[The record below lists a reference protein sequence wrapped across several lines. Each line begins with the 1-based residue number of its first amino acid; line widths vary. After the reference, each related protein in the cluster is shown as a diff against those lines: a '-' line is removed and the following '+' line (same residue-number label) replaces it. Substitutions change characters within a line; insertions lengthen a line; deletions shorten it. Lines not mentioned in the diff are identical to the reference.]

1 MKYPGAELDNFDK
14 ATIWRKYIFFQIK
27 KFIKGNVLEVGAGIG
42 SFTNNYKNLPNKITL
57 SEIDQENL
65 SLIKKKFKDTNINFT
80 GDLTKNIKG
89 NFDTI
94 MYLNVLEHIEDDT
107 KEINEAFQKLNPGGF
122 LIILV
127 PAHNNLYSEFDKA
140 IGHFRRYEIK
150 YFRNLKVNNSK
161 LIKLNFLDSAGY
173 FLYYINKIFFKKE
186 VYPSKLKIYI
196 WDKFF
201 TPITFILDKILFY
214 KFGKNILYIIQKSD
228 T

>member
-80 GDLTKNIKG
+80 GDLTKNIKS
-89 NFDTI
+89 NYDTI

-122 LIILV
+122 LVILV

-214 KFGKNILYIIQKSD
+214 KFGKNILYVIQKSD

>member
-65 SLIKKKFKDTNINFT
+65 SLIKKKFKDTKINFT
-80 GDLTKNIKG
+80 GDLTKNIKS
-89 NFDTI
+89 NYDTI

-150 YFRNLKVNNSK
+150 YFKNLKVNNSK
-161 LIKLNFLDSAGY
+161 LIKLNFLDAAGY

>member
-65 SLIKKKFKDTNINFT
+65 SLIKKKFKDANINFT
-80 GDLTKNIKG
+80 GDLTKNIKR

-122 LIILV
+122 LVILV

-140 IGHFRRYEIK
+140 IGHFRCRRIWIK
-150 YFRNLKVNNSK
+150 
-161 LIKLNFLDSAGY
+161 
-173 FLYYINKIFFKKE
+173 
-186 VYPSKLKIYI
+186 
-196 WDKFF
+196 
-201 TPITFILDKILFY
+201 
-214 KFGKNILYIIQKSD
+214 
-228 T
+228 

>member
-65 SLIKKKFKDTNINFT
+65 LLIKKKFKDTNINFT
-80 GDLTKNIKG
+80 GDLTKNIKS
-89 NFDTI
+89 NYDTI

-161 LIKLNFLDSAGY
+161 LIRLNFLDSAGY
-173 FLYYINKIFFKKE
+173 FLYYVNKIFFKKE

-214 KFGKNILYIIQKSD
+214 KFGKNILYIIQKSE

>member
-65 SLIKKKFKDTNINFT
+65 SLIKKKFKDANINFT
-80 GDLTKNIKG
+80 GDLTKNIKR

-122 LIILV
+122 LVILV
-127 PAHNNLYSEFDKA
+127 PADNNVCSEFNKA

-150 YFRNLKVNNSK
+150 YFRNLKVHNSK

-214 KFGKNILYIIQKSD
+214 KFGKNILYVIQKSD

>member
-42 SFTNNYKNLPNKITL
+42 SFTNNYKNLPNKITI

-65 SLIKKKFKDTNINFT
+65 SLIKKKFKDANINFT
-80 GDLTKNIKG
+80 GDLTKNIKR

-122 LIILV
+122 LVILV

-214 KFGKNILYIIQKSD
+214 KFGKNILYVIQKSD